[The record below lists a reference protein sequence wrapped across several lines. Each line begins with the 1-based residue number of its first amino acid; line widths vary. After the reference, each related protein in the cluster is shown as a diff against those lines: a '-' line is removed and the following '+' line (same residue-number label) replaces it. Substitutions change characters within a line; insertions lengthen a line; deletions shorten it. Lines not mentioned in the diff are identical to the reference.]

1 MAGSG
6 MANKDELVKAA
17 RNPWWQ
23 GAAAVAAIALVLTF
37 ALGGF
42 KQAKSVTKP
51 LPQYQAGHRYQGGAM
66 AATPLRAW
74 VARYKPGGQVD
85 AFNQGKLYLVL
96 QVEIEN
102 RTPRSF
108 SGFGYPQADL
118 ILVNQQREPVKADL
132 LLNADDHSIL
142 TDLHPRMK
150 QRVDLVWNLPKNY
163 VYSPQETFG
172 VFARDYKAKAY
183 LNDEGAWLQGKPAA
197 KYRIAVSDL
206 RDRMVAP

>member
-108 SGFGYPQADL
+108 SGFGYPLKDL
-118 ILVNQQREPVKADL
+118 ILVSKGGTPVPAQSL
-132 LLNADDHSIL
+132 MMSDDHTIVA
-142 TDLHPRMK
+142 DLHPRMK
-150 QRVDLVWNLPKNY
+150 QRVDLVWDLPKDY

>member
-1 MAGSG
+1 

-23 GAAAVAAIALVLTF
+23 GVAAVAAIAVVATF

-42 KQAKSVTKP
+42 KQAKSLTKP

-66 AATPLRAW
+66 AITPLRAW
-74 VARYKPGGQVD
+74 VARYKPGSQID
-85 AFNQGKLYLVL
+85 RFNPGKQYLVL

-102 RTPRSF
+102 RTSRSF
-108 SGFGYPQADL
+108 SGFGYPLQDL
-118 ILVNQQREPVKADL
+118 ILVSKKREPIPAQTAL
-132 LLNADDHSIL
+132 IADDHTIAA
-142 TDLHPRMK
+142 DLHPRVK
-150 QRVDLVWNLPKNY
+150 QRVDLVWDLPKNY
-163 VYSPQETFG
+163 QYSPQETFG

-183 LNDEGAWLQGKPAA
+183 LNDEGAWMQGDPAA
-197 KYRIAVSDL
+197 KYAIAVQDL